1 MAKWEYTT
9 ILMGTPDKNGRRWVT
24 TSPDPKIPGQQV
36 GEAEKRRIIG
46 SLWQGLRLLET
57 ALKEMDADGWEL
69 VSHSFYGPGFGGLT
83 GTAVLRRPASKAVEE
98 GD

>member
-9 ILMGTPDKNGRRWVT
+9 ILMGSPDKKRRRWVT
-24 TSPDPKIPGQQV
+24 TSPDPQTPGEQV
-36 GEAEKRRIIG
+36 GEAEKPRFLGRI
-46 SLWQGLRLLET
+46 WQGVRLLET

-83 GTAVLRRPASKAVEE
+83 GTAVLRRPASKAEE
-98 GD
+98 KGD